1 MATATAAYASAPSA
15 QRAGAQTPS
24 QTPTQ
29 TVHAARPGLRTTIGV
44 PGLSLHS
51 HTARTQQTAS
61 ARPQEAAPQGPRN
74 SFSDTDVDNAWTA
87 FIEAH
92 GTEQLL
98 INTMRGHVPT
108 REGERLTVTV
118 ENDIQ
123 HNLIE
128 EAAPAITDHLR
139 KALANYAVTLTVVTD
154 EDTSS
159 PRTWNER
166 EVLADII
173 RRHPDVSAF
182 VTALGLSL
190 D

>member
-1 MATATAAYASAPSA
+1 
-15 QRAGAQTPS
+15 
-24 QTPTQ
+24 
-29 TVHAARPGLRTTIGV
+29 
-44 PGLSLHS
+44 
-51 HTARTQQTAS
+51 
-61 ARPQEAAPQGPRN
+61 
-74 SFSDTDVDNAWTA
+74 
-87 FIEAH
+87 
-92 GTEQLL
+92 
-98 INTMRGHVPT
+98 MRGHVPV
-108 REGERLTVTV
+108 RDGERLTVTV

-128 EAAPAITDHLR
+128 EAAPAIIDHLR
-139 KALANYAVTLTVVTD
+139 KALANCAVTLTVITD